1 MKHSNNRDYINI
13 SLFVN
18 IFCRSREVV
27 ELLMSKGVEI
37 PQDRQKSIKKEND
50 QLFTDSKLMEKVFS
64 ICCT

>member
-37 PQDRQKSIKKEND
+37 PQDR
-50 QLFTDSKLMEKVFS
+50 
-64 ICCT
+64 